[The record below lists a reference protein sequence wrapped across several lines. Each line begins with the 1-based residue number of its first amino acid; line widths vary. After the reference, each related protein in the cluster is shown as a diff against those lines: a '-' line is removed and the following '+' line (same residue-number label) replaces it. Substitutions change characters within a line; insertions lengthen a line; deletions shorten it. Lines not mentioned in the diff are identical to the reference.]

1 MNLEE
6 IQSYLEPDNLKRI
19 GSLPIAFRA
28 GVIAIACIVVLAGG
42 YYFVVSKKQEALESV
57 QSQEQSLR
65 AEFDRKQRKASNLQ
79 AYEEQL
85 EEMKK
90 TFGSMLKSLPDK
102 TEVDNLL
109 VEVSRAGSAN
119 NLKINQF
126 KPTGEQSKEFYAE
139 YPITMRLAGSYAE
152 LTGFISSIAA
162 MQRIVTLHNITIT
175 PEGNDASR
183 LLNIELTAKTYRYLS
198 DEDGSQ

>member
-1 MNLEE
+1 MNFEE
-6 IQSYLEPDNLKRI
+6 IQDYLEPDNLKKI
-19 GSLPIAFRA
+19 GSLPKAFQA
-28 GVIAIACIVVLAGG
+28 GVIVVVCALVLLGG
-42 YYFVVSKKQEALESV
+42 YYFVISKKQEELEKTQQSEQALRDEF
-57 QSQEQSLR
+57 EQ
-65 AEFDRKQRKASNLQ
+65 KQRKASNLK

-109 VEVSRAGSAN
+109 VEVSRAGSSN
-119 NLKINQF
+119 NLRINQF

-139 YPITMRLAGSYAE
+139 YPITMRLAGSYTE

-162 MQRIVTLHNITIT
+162 MQRIVTLHNINIE
-175 PEGNDASR
+175 PEGEENSS
-183 LLNIELTAKTYRYLS
+183 LLNVELTAKTYRYLS
-198 DEDGSQ
+198 DEDSSQ

>member
-6 IQSYLEPDNLKRI
+6 LQNFQLEDLNKI
-19 GSLPIAFRA
+19 GSAPLVVRIVAVVVICAAVA
-28 GVIAIACIVVLAGG
+28 GLGF
-42 YYFVVSKKQEALESV
+42 YFLINPKITDLENTARKET
-57 QSQEQSLR
+57 QLRTEFEQ
-65 AEFDRKQRKASNLQ
+65 KQRKASNLE

-102 TEVDNLL
+102 AEVESLL
-109 VEVSRAGSAN
+109 VEISRAGSAN

-126 KPTGEQSKEFYAE
+126 KPTGEVPKEFYAE
-139 YPITMRLAGSYAE
+139 FPINMRLVGSYGE

-162 MQRIVTLHNITIT
+162 LQRIVTLHNIEVS
-175 PEGNDASR
+175 PLDSENNLSELDVK
-183 LLNIELTAKTYRYLS
+183 LTAKTYRYLT
-198 DEDGSQ
+198 DEDAN